1 LQKQQETNHK
11 QWGTVPKWT
20 CALNQEEKIKRMAK
34 IEKNGFRGKN
44 EKLANGRPAVG
55 RLTRERPV
63 VVLLWWGRCW
73 VVVGVGGFG
82 FREEKDGGGVS
93 GVLYGRRGRMGKEG
107 KK

>member
-1 LQKQQETNHK
+1 MDLC
-11 QWGTVPKWT
+11 PKSRRK
-20 CALNQEEKIKRMAK
+20 NK
-34 IEKNGFRGKN
+34 KNGKNRKKWVSGKKWEKN

-55 RLTRERPV
+55 GLTGERPA
-63 VVLLWWGRCW
+63 VVLRWWGRCW

-93 GVLYGRRGRMGKEG
+93 GVLYGQRGRMGKEG